1 MLQRKRSLENGQQ
14 QQQQQEEEEAEVCAF
29 CLDQLQNPVKLRC
42 NHSFC
47 RSCLEIYREA
57 RSWVAERCPLCR
69 RTLEEHRGL
78 EARSWK
84 GTWSMAALILPLLML
99 SLGTF
104 YLLLLY
110 W

>member
-1 MLQRKRSLENGQQ
+1 MLQRKGSLDNGQQ
-14 QQQQQEEEEAEVCAF
+14 QQEEAQVEAEVCAF

-69 RTLEEHRGL
+69 RTLEEHLGARG
-78 EARSWK
+78 WK
-84 GTWSMAALILPLLML
+84 GTWSLAALILPLLML